1 MPIRRTKH
9 RRASNRR
16 RPGTQGYSWLCCA
29 NMPDSAV
36 NKGAHALGVPLHPL
50 PNLYAMMRLAI
61 LSGILFLSGIGA
73 LIFETLWLRL
83 SGLAFGNSV
92 WAAALILSS
101 FMAGLALGN
110 AIAASSRIRRWRPLY
125 LYAVLEI
132 LAAFFGCT
140 IVFGLPLLGSL
151 LRPLWQT
158 LWEHQPTL
166 LGLRFVL
173 SFLILLVPTTA
184 MGLTLPLIIEDPALR
199 QTNFGRAIGF
209 LYGSNTLGAVV
220 GALLG
225 EAYLIA
231 QFGLRG
237 TGLVAGLA
245 GCVAAAIALLVAR
258 HSGDSAVYEVRG
270 HVRAFESGPAVVR
283 APHSRFPQRW
293 DASYRLPW
301 RLLFV
306 SFGAGCILLSLEV
319 VWFRFLRLYVVSSS
333 TAFAVMLAVVLAGI
347 GVGGI
352 VAGVI
357 HRRRARLNHLL
368 PILLLLAAIAT
379 LLSYLFFPGE
389 LIQSA
394 TGVFDLRWW
403 QIALF
408 SIALMFPVA
417 LLSGILFPSIV
428 ADVQARVEDRM
439 KSTGITTLFNT
450 AGAAVGPLIASFVLL
465 PAIGYQWS
473 LILCAAGYALL
484 SILMTDRAG
493 CLFPQKLATGRVRRT
508 FGLSR
513 IGLVVAGL
521 WAAVILILAIF
532 PYPRAEAHF
541 AHASHPFEVDD
552 QGDVLAHVVKK
563 IEGTSDT
570 WQFVRRDLFGEPY
583 YYRLLTNAFSMS
595 ATNPYGQRY
604 MRLFAYLP
612 LAFRPESED
621 VLLMCYG
628 CGVTADALLHGPHV
642 KRVDVV
648 DISKEVF
655 ALADFYSSIDYSNPL
670 RDSRVRA
677 VVQDGRFFL
686 QASPRQY
693 DIISGEPP
701 PPKVAG
707 SVNLYTEQF
716 FSLMNS
722 RLKEGGIAS
731 FWLPIDQLKVNEA
744 KAILRAFHDAFA
756 NASVWAGADQDWIM
770 MGIKGSGRKVK
781 EEEIRQLWSQSG
793 SGGDLRQIGI
803 EVPQQLG
810 ALFVMDAEG
819 IDQITHDVAPL
830 TDCYPKRL
838 TDEPWDEEAGHRF
851 ALMYLA
857 APSAL
862 QRFLHSSLAATIWPE
877 TLNKSLESFFILRQT
892 RYLSEMIGSNKLA
905 ELDLYLRHSQLR
917 MPVLEVLG
925 SDGFRLA
932 IAERVAKRSPTP
944 PLEIMPDLVAG
955 ALAQRDIGGAIGLL
969 ETEKDRGVSSL
980 NDTFLLTY
988 LYCLNGSV
996 EKAEALAI
1004 ANVGSIK
1011 KDSFVDWLWGKLAND
1026 FGFHP
1031 PG

>member
-1 MPIRRTKH
+1 MVTI
-9 RRASNRR
+9 
-16 RPGTQGYSWLCCA
+16 CA
-29 NMPDSAV
+29 V
-36 NKGAHALGVPLHPL
+36 
-50 PNLYAMMRLAI
+50 
-61 LSGILFLSGIGA
+61 LFLSGIGA

-92 WAAALILSS
+92 WAAALIHSS

-110 AIAASSRIRRWRPLY
+110 ALAASSRIRRWRPLH
-125 LYAVLEI
+125 LYAVLEV
-132 LAAFFGCT
+132 LVAFFGGT
-140 IVFGLPLLGSL
+140 IVFGIPMLGDWM
-151 LRPLWQT
+151 RPVWQT
-158 LWEHQPTL
+158 LWNYQPTL
-166 LGLRFVL
+166 LGLRFIV
-173 SFLILLVPTTA
+173 SFLVLLVPTTA
-184 MGLTLPLIIEDPALR
+184 MGLTLPVLIEDPVLQRA
-199 QTNFGRAIGF
+199 NFGRVIGF

-225 EAYLIA
+225 EGYLIA
-231 QFGLRG
+231 AFGLHG
-237 TGLVAGLA
+237 TGLAAGLA
-245 GCVAAAIALLVAR
+245 VCLAAAIALLIAKID
-258 HSGDSAVYEVRG
+258 GDTDALILERT
-270 HVRAFESGPAVVR
+270 FPL
-283 APHSRFPQRW
+283 RF
-293 DASYRLPW
+293 DAGYRPPG

-306 SFGAGCILLSLEV
+306 SLGTGCIFLVLEV
-319 VWFRFLRLYVVSSS
+319 IWFRFLRLYVASSP
-333 TAFAVMLAVVLAGI
+333 TAFAIVLAVALAGI
-347 GVGGI
+347 GFGGI
-352 VAGVI
+352 LAGAI
-357 HRRRARLNHLL
+357 HRRSTPLNHLL
-368 PILLLLAAIAT
+368 PVLLLSAAILT

-389 LIQSA
+389 LIQA
-394 TGVFDLRWW
+394 RTGVFDLKWW
-403 QIALF
+403 HIALL

-439 KSTGITTLFNT
+439 NSTGITTLFNT

-508 FGLSR
+508 VGLSR

-621 VLLMCYG
+621 VLLISYG
-628 CGVTADALLHGPHV
+628 CGVTADAFLHGSHV
-642 KRVDVV
+642 KRMDVV

-655 ALADFYSSIDYSNPL
+655 ALADFYSSSNYSNPL
-670 RDSRVRA
+670 RDPRVRA

-707 SVNLYTEQF
+707 SVYLYTEQF

-731 FWLPIDQLKVNEA
+731 FWLPVNQLKVEEA
-744 KAILRAFHDAFA
+744 KAILRAFHNAFP
-756 NASVWAGADQDWIM
+756 NSSVWAANQDWIM
-770 MGIKGSGRKVK
+770 MGIKGPGRSVS
-781 EEEIRQLWSQSG
+781 EEEIRRLWREPATG
-793 SGGDLRQIGI
+793 ADLSRIGI

-810 ALFVMDAEG
+810 ALFLMDGEE
-819 IDQITHDVAPL
+819 IDRITHDVAPL
-830 TDCYPKRL
+830 TDNYPKRL
-838 TDEPWDEEAGHRF
+838 SDASWDDEATQRF
-851 ALMYLA
+851 ALSYMETL
-857 APSAL
+857 PAL
-862 QRFLHSSLAATIWPE
+862 QHFVHSPLITTIWPE
-877 TLNKSLESFFILRQT
+877 TLNKSMEPFFVVRES
-892 RYLSEMIGSNKLA
+892 RYLSDTMGSNKLA
-905 ELDLYLRHSQLR
+905 ELDLYLRDSRLR
-917 MPVLEVLG
+917 IPVLEVLG
-925 SDGFRLA
+925 SDAFRVSIADRLA
-932 IAERVAKRSPTP
+932 RGSETP
-944 PLEIMPDLVAG
+944 PLEIMHDLIAG
-955 ALAQRDIGGAIGLL
+955 ALAQRDISGAIRVLENLQDGGAF
-969 ETEKDRGVSSL
+969 VL
-980 NDTFLLTY
+980 NDTLLLTY
-988 LYCLNGSV
+988 LYCLNGNV
-996 EKAEALAI
+996 DKAEALA
-1004 ANVGSIK
+1004 ANNARSIE
-1011 KDSFVDWLWGKLAND
+1011 KDSFVNWLWEKLERD

-1031 PG
+1031 PN